1 MQRELSELDLQTV
14 ILFQFLDTP
23 GDEVAPRSNKI
34 GKDFE
39 NERLRH
45 DRLLSLSA
53 FGFYLPP
60 CPEVKGRGLDSFLS
74 IRSYLK
80 LRITIRFVVD
90 WIRLDW

>member
-34 GKDFE
+34 GKNFE

-53 FGFYLPP
+53 FLILLTSVPGSQRSGIGFDP
-60 CPEVKGRGLDSFLS
+60 
-74 IRSYLK
+74 IRS
-80 LRITIRFVVD
+80 
-90 WIRLDW
+90 

>member
-53 FGFYLPP
+53 F
-60 CPEVKGRGLDSFLS
+60 
-74 IRSYLK
+74 
-80 LRITIRFVVD
+80 
-90 WIRLDW
+90 